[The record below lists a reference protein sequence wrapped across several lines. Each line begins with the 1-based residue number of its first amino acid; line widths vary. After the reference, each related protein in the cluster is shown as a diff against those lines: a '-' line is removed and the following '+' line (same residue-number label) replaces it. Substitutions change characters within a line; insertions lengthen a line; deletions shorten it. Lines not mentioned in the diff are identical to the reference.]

1 MNSSDYAG
9 AATCCTV
16 TEYGIMYGQKQMP
29 SQERSGDQQNCYG
42 KRHTIAPPTDPNH
55 QADDSND
62 TSRSSALRM

>member
-29 SQERSGDQQNCYG
+29 SQERGGDQQNRMANG
-42 KRHTIAPPTDPNH
+42 TPSRRRRTPITRPTIAMTPLDP
-55 QADDSND
+55 A
-62 TSRSSALRM
+62 R